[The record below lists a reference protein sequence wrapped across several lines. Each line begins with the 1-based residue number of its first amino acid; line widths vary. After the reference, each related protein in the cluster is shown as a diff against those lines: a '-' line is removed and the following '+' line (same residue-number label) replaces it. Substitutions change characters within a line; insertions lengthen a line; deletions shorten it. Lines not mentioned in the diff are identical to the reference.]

1 MTAGNTGQAHLKRW
15 ITGLLALP
23 VLITCVIAGGAAFS
37 LLVGAAGVVSLW
49 EYFRIVALLA
59 AGCSGSLC
67 S

>member
-37 LLVGAAGVVSLW
+37 CWWSAAGFVSLW
-49 EYFRIVALLA
+49 SIFASLPLHGRRML
-59 AGCSGSLC
+59 GSLC